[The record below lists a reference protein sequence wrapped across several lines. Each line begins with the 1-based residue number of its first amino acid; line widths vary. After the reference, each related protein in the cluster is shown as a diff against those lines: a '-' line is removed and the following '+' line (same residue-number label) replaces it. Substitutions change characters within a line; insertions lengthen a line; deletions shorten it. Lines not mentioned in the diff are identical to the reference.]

1 MRGFERENQL
11 FSLCGLN
18 CGLCPMFLGQH
29 CGGCGNGN
37 QSCKIAGCSL
47 EHGKIQYCY
56 ECEQYPCEK
65 YQHMDEYDIFI
76 TSRRRTADL
85 ERAQSI
91 GIEQYNLEQQEK
103 FFCVAVNLLGLSEI
117 QEAIKQI
124 DSNDELYRNKTE
136 R

>member
-1 MRGFERENQL
+1 
-11 FSLCGLN
+11 
-18 CGLCPMFLGQH
+18 MFLGQH

-47 EHGKIQYCY
+47 EHGKIEYCY

-103 FFCVAVNLLGLSEI
+103 FFLCGSQFIRTFRDTRSDKANRL
-117 QEAIKQI
+117 Q
-124 DSNDELYRNKTE
+124 
-136 R
+136 